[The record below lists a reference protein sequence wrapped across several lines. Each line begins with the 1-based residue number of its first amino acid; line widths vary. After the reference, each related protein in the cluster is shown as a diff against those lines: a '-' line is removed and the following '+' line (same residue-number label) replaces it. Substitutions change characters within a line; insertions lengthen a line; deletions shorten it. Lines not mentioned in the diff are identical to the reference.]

1 MNKNRIIK
9 PNPKLGDES
18 KSINQHGELDDKYI
32 PDNQD
37 SFIESIS
44 SIIDGLSNTDYKE
57 LFKDIKQ
64 KVDSMKKDD
73 RNKSGLS
80 EIRKIIRNELA
91 SLLEAEVKKVDLKG
105 KMRDVLNMSED
116 QFEQEYGTVQGADY
130 ALENFE
136 DFKKWLSKQ
145 SNLDDPSTTKSGGV
159 DVKAAIS
166 AFKDLPSLKTLFGRD
181 MSDKQNMSGDKKDY
195 NKGTSSLREIGKFLV
210 DNGVDVDASNPSSVR
225 NYLGRKIDMPIIK
238 KAMERT
244 GKKYKI
250 DMIKLVFDPG
260 FTSWLSS
267 QFKVVHEDKQKD
279 WQLFLYATVGKEL
292 HKEITQG
299 ELERF
304 KGSDFKSKVNSALH
318 NYMNTDSE
326 LKQLFNEEHSS
337 YNDEVNPNEFDVNEF
352 LEIWFL
358 NDVDDMDRKQRNL
371 EALNGAYETIV
382 DMLDSGD
389 ESLTTTNKK
398 PELDGEEENISEKI
412 YESLKRKKL
421 ILK

>member
-18 KSINQHGELDDKYI
+18 KSMNQHGELDDKYS
-32 PDNQD
+32 PDDQD

-44 SIIDGLSNTDYKE
+44 SIINGLSNTDYKE

-73 RNKSGLS
+73 GALS
-80 EIRKIIRNELA
+80 EIRKIIRNELTT
-91 SLLEAEVKKVDLKG
+91 LLEAEVKKVDLKD
-105 KMRDVLNMSED
+105 KMKKVLKMTPDE
-116 QFEQEYGTVQGADY
+116 FESEYGGVHGADY

-136 DFKKWLSKQ
+136 DFKTWLSKQ
-145 SNLDDPSTTKSGGV
+145 SNLDQPSSTSSGGV
-159 DVKAAIS
+159 DIKSAIS
-166 AFKDLPSLKTLFGRD
+166 SFKDLPGLKNLFKRD
-181 MSDKQNMSGDKKDY
+181 MTDGSGIDGEKRDY
-195 NKGTSSLREIGKFLV
+195 NKGAASLREIGKMLQ

-238 KAMERT
+238 KAMDRT

-279 WQLFLYATVGKEL
+279 WQIFLYDTVGKQL

-299 ELERF
+299 ELQRF
-304 KGSDFKSKVNSALH
+304 RDPQFKSKVNTAIH
-318 NYMNTDSE
+318 NYMKTDSE
-326 LKQLFNEEHSS
+326 LKQIFDEEHSS
-337 YNDEVNPNEFDVNEF
+337 YYEEVEPTEFDVKEF
-352 LEIWFL
+352 LETWFL
-358 NDVDDMDRKQRNL
+358 SDVDDMDRKQKNL
-371 EALNGAYETIV
+371 EALNGAYDTIV
-382 DMLDSGD
+382 DMLDSND
-389 ESLTTTNKK
+389 ESLTVNKS
-398 PELDGEEENISEKI
+398 PEQNNEEENISEQI
-412 YESLKRKKL
+412 YESLKKKKL
-421 ILK
+421 VLK